1 MESEVIG
8 LKLRERNIV
17 KRGKGRING
26 KGEGLGKRGLGLKRQ
41 RGGF

>member
-8 LKLRERNIV
+8 LTLRERDIV

-26 KGEGLGKRGLGLKRQ
+26 KGKGLG
-41 RGGF
+41 